1 MCHVRNE
8 CLFLSNDEFVNCFSD
23 VNVFDFENDPSGKA
37 LSHCVRKR
45 VTPSIRHDQNL
56 FSS

>member
-1 MCHVRNE
+1 MSGMSDYFYRMKS
-8 CLFLSNDEFVNCFSD
+8 LSTASAH